1 MMSSISRVNK
11 DLFHQRGKIISLIL
25 GFHLLAILLM
35 ILYKNVF
42 NITDPTSL
50 TGGVLIAVVIG
61 VVFLVMSVIN
71 IFDSSKYRLIPISNK
86 GLYFSNFLS
95 AFFAVIYLLVGEAIV
110 YFGAYVISP
119 NPYDQIMIKD
129 FSAGQYWFKFEVV
142 IAIILGIMLI
152 LVGSVVIRLLVSL
165 IGDFLPIKKQAI
177 VTVFLTLIVIWAVM
191 VPFNFITANTLILLG
206 VREVTSSFSSVVR
219 MLNMSL
225 FILLIW
231 NIVLTFLNLYL
242 LNRWSEAT
250 K

>member
-1 MMSSISRVNK
+1 MSSISRVNK

-25 GFHLLAILLM
+25 GFHVLAILLM
-35 ILYKNVF
+35 ILYKKIF
-42 NITDPTSL
+42 NITDSTSL
-50 TGGVLIAVVIG
+50 TGGVFIAMIIG

-71 IFDSSKYRLIPISNK
+71 ICDSSKYRLIPISDK

-110 YFGAYVISP
+110 YFGAYAISP

-129 FSAGQYWFKFEVV
+129 FSTGQYWFNFEVV
-142 IAIILGIMLI
+142 IAIVLGIMLI

-165 IGDFLPIKKQAI
+165 VGDFLPIKKQTFA
-177 VTVFLTLIVIWAVM
+177 TVILTLIVIWGVM
-191 VPFNFITANTLILLG
+191 AAFNAITANTLILLG
-206 VREVTSSFSSVVR
+206 VREVTTSFSSVVR

-231 NIVLTFLNLYL
+231 NVVLTFLNLYL
-242 LNRWSEAT
+242 LSRWSEAT

>member
-11 DLFHQRGKIISLIL
+11 DLFYQRGKIISLIL
-25 GFHLLAILLM
+25 GFHALAILLM
-35 ILYKNVF
+35 ILYKKVF
-42 NITDPTSL
+42 NITDPMSL
-50 TGGVLIAVVIG
+50 TGGVFMAVVIG

-71 IFDSSKYRLIPISNK
+71 ICDSSKYRLIPLSDK

-95 AFFAVIYLLVGEAIV
+95 AFFAVIYLFIGEAIV
-110 YFGAYVISP
+110 YFGAYAIFP

-129 FSAGQYWFKFEVV
+129 FSAGQYWFKLEIV
-142 IAIILGIMLI
+142 IAIILGVMLV
-152 LVGSVVIRLLVSL
+152 LAGSVVIRLLVSL

-206 VREVTSSFSSVVR
+206 VREVTTSFSSVVR

-225 FILLIW
+225 FILIAW
-231 NIVLTFLNLYL
+231 NVVLTILNLYL

>member
-1 MMSSISRVNK
+1 MSSISRVNK

-25 GFHLLAILLM
+25 VFHTLALLLM
-35 ILYKNVF
+35 ILYKKVF
-42 NITDPTSL
+42 NITDTTSL
-50 TGGVLIAVVIG
+50 TGGVFIAVIIG

-71 IFDSSKYRLIPISNK
+71 ICDSSKYRLIPISDK

-95 AFFAVIYLLVGEAIV
+95 AFFAVLYLLVGEAIV
-110 YFGAYVISP
+110 YFVAYAIFP

-142 IAIILGIMLI
+142 IVIVLGIMLI

-165 IGDFLPIKKQAI
+165 VGDFLPIKKQTFA
-177 VTVFLTLIVIWAVM
+177 TVILTLIVIWGVM
-191 VPFNFITANTLILLG
+191 AAFNAITANTLILLG
-206 VREVTSSFSSVVR
+206 VREVTTSFSSVVR

>member
-25 GFHLLAILLM
+25 GFHVLAILLM
-35 ILYKNVF
+35 ILYKKIF

-50 TGGVLIAVVIG
+50 TGGVLMAVIIG

-71 IFDSSKYRLIPISNK
+71 IFDSSKYRLIPISDK

-110 YFGAYVISP
+110 YFGAYEIFP

-129 FSAGQYWFKFEVV
+129 FSAGQYWFKFEAVA
-142 IAIILGIMLI
+142 AIILGIMLI

-165 IGDFLPIKKQAI
+165 IGDFLPIKKQTFA
-177 VTVFLTLIVIWAVM
+177 TVILTLIVIWAVM
-191 VPFNFITANTLILLG
+191 VSFNAITTNTLILLG
-206 VREVTSSFSSVVR
+206 IREVTTSFSSAVR

-225 FILLIW
+225 LILVVW
-231 NIVLTFLNLYL
+231 NVVLTFLNLYL

>member
-25 GFHLLAILLM
+25 GFHVLAILLM
-35 ILYKNVF
+35 ILYKKIF

-50 TGGVLIAVVIG
+50 TGGVLMAVIIG

-71 IFDSSKYRLIPISNK
+71 IFDSSKYRLIPISDK

-110 YFGAYVISP
+110 YFGAYAIFP

-129 FSAGQYWFKFEVV
+129 FSAGQYWFKFEAVA
-142 IAIILGIMLI
+142 AIILGIMLI

-165 IGDFLPIKKQAI
+165 IGDFLPIKKQTFA
-177 VTVFLTLIVIWAVM
+177 TVILTLIVIWAVM
-191 VPFNFITANTLILLG
+191 VSFNTITANTLILLG
-206 VREVTSSFSSVVR
+206 IREVTTSFSSVVR

-225 FILLIW
+225 LILVAW
-231 NIVLTFLNLYL
+231 NVVLTFLNLYL

>member
-1 MMSSISRVNK
+1 
-11 DLFHQRGKIISLIL
+11 
-25 GFHLLAILLM
+25 M
-35 ILYKNVF
+35 ILYKKIF
-42 NITDPTSL
+42 NITDSTSL
-50 TGGVLIAVVIG
+50 TGGVFIAVIIG

-71 IFDSSKYRLIPISNK
+71 ICDSSKYRLIPISDK

-95 AFFAVIYLLVGEAIV
+95 AFFVVIYLLVGEAIV
-110 YFGAYVISP
+110 YFVAYAIFP

-142 IAIILGIMLI
+142 IAIVLGIMLI

-165 IGDFLPIKKQAI
+165 VGDFLPIKKQTFA
-177 VTVFLTLIVIWAVM
+177 TVILTLIVIWGVM
-191 VPFNFITANTLILLG
+191 VAFNAITANTLILLG
-206 VREVTSSFSSVVR
+206 VREVTTSFSSVVR

>member
-1 MMSSISRVNK
+1 MSSISRVNK
-11 DLFHQRGKIISLIL
+11 NLFRQRGKIISLIL
-25 GFHLLAILLM
+25 GFHALALLLM
-35 ILYKNVF
+35 ILYKKIF
-42 NITDPTSL
+42 NITDSTSL
-50 TGGVLIAVVIG
+50 TGGVFIAVIIG

-71 IFDSSKYRLIPISNK
+71 ICDSSKYRLIPISDK

-95 AFFAVIYLLVGEAIV
+95 AFFVVIYLLVGEAIV
-110 YFGAYVISP
+110 YFVAYAIFP

-142 IAIILGIMLI
+142 IAIVLGIMLI

-165 IGDFLPIKKQAI
+165 VGDFLPIKKQTFA
-177 VTVFLTLIVIWAVM
+177 TVILTLIVIWGVM
-191 VPFNFITANTLILLG
+191 VAFNAITANTLILLG
-206 VREVTSSFSSVVR
+206 VREVTTSFSSVVR

>member
-1 MMSSISRVNK
+1 MSSISRVNK
-11 DLFHQRGKIISLIL
+11 NLFRQRGKIISLIL
-25 GFHLLAILLM
+25 GFHALALLLM
-35 ILYKNVF
+35 ILYKKIF
-42 NITDPTSL
+42 NITDSTSL
-50 TGGVLIAVVIG
+50 TGGVFIAVIIG

-71 IFDSSKYRLIPISNK
+71 ICDSSKYRLIPISDK

-95 AFFAVIYLLVGEAIV
+95 AFFVVIYLLVGEAIV
-110 YFGAYVISP
+110 YFGAYAIFP

-129 FSAGQYWFKFEVV
+129 FSTGQYWFKFEVV
-142 IAIILGIMLI
+142 IAIVLGIMLI

-165 IGDFLPIKKQAI
+165 VGDFLPIKKQTFA
-177 VTVFLTLIVIWAVM
+177 TVILTLIVIWGVM
-191 VPFNFITANTLILLG
+191 AAFNAITANTLILLG
-206 VREVTSSFSSVVR
+206 VREVTTSFSSVVR

>member
-11 DLFHQRGKIISLIL
+11 NLFRQRGKIISLIL
-25 GFHLLAILLM
+25 GFHALALLLM
-35 ILYKNVF
+35 ILYKKIF
-42 NITDPTSL
+42 NITDSTSL
-50 TGGVLIAVVIG
+50 TGGVFIAVIIG

-71 IFDSSKYRLIPISNK
+71 ICDSSKYRLIPISDK

-110 YFGAYVISP
+110 YFGAYAIFP

-142 IAIILGIMLI
+142 IAIVLGIMLI

-165 IGDFLPIKKQAI
+165 VGDFLPIKKQTFA
-177 VTVFLTLIVIWAVM
+177 TVILTLIVIWGVM
-191 VPFNFITANTLILLG
+191 VAFNAITANTLILLG
-206 VREVTSSFSSVVR
+206 VREVTTSFSSVVR

>member
-1 MMSSISRVNK
+1 MSSISRVNK
-11 DLFHQRGKIISLIL
+11 NLFRQRGKIISLIL
-25 GFHLLAILLM
+25 GFHALALLLM
-35 ILYKNVF
+35 ILYKKIF
-42 NITDPTSL
+42 NITDSTSL
-50 TGGVLIAVVIG
+50 TGGVFIAVIIG

-71 IFDSSKYRLIPISNK
+71 ICDSSKYRLIPISDK

-110 YFGAYVISP
+110 YFGAYAIFP

-142 IAIILGIMLI
+142 AAIILGIMLI

-165 IGDFLPIKKQAI
+165 VGDFLPIKKQTFA
-177 VTVFLTLIVIWAVM
+177 TVILTLIVIWGVM
-191 VPFNFITANTLILLG
+191 VAFNAITANTLILLG
-206 VREVTSSFSSVVR
+206 VREVTTSFSSVVR

>member
-1 MMSSISRVNK
+1 MSSISRVNK
-11 DLFHQRGKIISLIL
+11 NLFRQRGKIISLIL
-25 GFHLLAILLM
+25 GFHALALLLM
-35 ILYKNVF
+35 ILYKKIF
-42 NITDPTSL
+42 NITDSTSL
-50 TGGVLIAVVIG
+50 TGGVFIAVIIG

-71 IFDSSKYRLIPISNK
+71 ICDSSKYRLIPISDK

-95 AFFAVIYLLVGEAIV
+95 AFFVVIYLLVGEAIV
-110 YFGAYVISP
+110 YFVAYAIFP

-142 IAIILGIMLI
+142 IAIVLGIMLI

-165 IGDFLPIKKQAI
+165 VGDFLPIKKQTFA
-177 VTVFLTLIVIWAVM
+177 TVILTLIVIWGVM
-191 VPFNFITANTLILLG
+191 VTFNAITANTLILLG
-206 VREVTSSFSSVVR
+206 VREVTTSFSSVVR

>member
-1 MMSSISRVNK
+1 MSSISRVNK

-25 GFHLLAILLM
+25 VFHALALLLM
-35 ILYKNVF
+35 ILYKKIF
-42 NITDPTSL
+42 NITDTTSL
-50 TGGVLIAVVIG
+50 TGGVFIAVIIG

-71 IFDSSKYRLIPISNK
+71 ICDSSKYRLIPISDK

-110 YFGAYVISP
+110 YFGAYAIFP

-129 FSAGQYWFKFEVV
+129 FSTGQYWFKFEVV
-142 IAIILGIMLI
+142 IAIVLGIMLI
-152 LVGSVVIRLLVSL
+152 LVGSVVIHLLVSL
-165 IGDFLPIKKQAI
+165 VGDFLPIKKQTFA
-177 VTVFLTLIVIWAVM
+177 TVILTLIVIWGVM
-191 VPFNFITANTLILLG
+191 AAFNAITANTLILLG
-206 VREVTSSFSSVVR
+206 VREVTTSFSSVVR